1 MKSQWLKSCLQS
13 WVGVLFFVLGVHLT
27 AGAAPI
33 ATVRTSRGETFIR
46 AKGKTQAVPLTV
58 RKSLFAGD
66 VVGTGPG
73 GKLALLFSDGATVR
87 LNEKSTIEIT
97 PPQGAGKSSLFR
109 ALGGEL
115 WARLRPGNTASTRTV
130 ALGVRGTEIF
140 LQVAEGDG
148 TTTMTVIE
156 GEVEF
161 FNPFGRVIVATS
173 QQSTAR
179 PGQAP
184 TAPITI
190 QTPGLLIEWTL
201 DLDRAS
207 LPREKTFA
215 GMAGDELFNQRNF
228 AGALPIYQTAAQN
241 APNDENLRER
251 LAWTLLQL
259 DRLDEAETLFRSAP
273 NNAAMLVGLAW
284 LELARA
290 RPAEAQR
297 LSTQALALAANDE
310 IKANAR
316 VALGASQLRGG
327 QPEMAATTLRAIN
340 ADSPASS
347 VANGWLAL
355 ALLAQNDTTGALNAS
370 RQAAKTAPNSLTAQ
384 SSLATVTLFAGQTG
398 EAARASRRVAALAP
412 DDATG
417 QLILAQSLL
426 ARGDADAASNAAARA
441 IALDPQ
447 SAQAHYL
454 LGIADAGRRDYRHA
468 QTELREALRLSPN
481 FLPAASALAR
491 VFNATARPREAVALL
506 EERLPNDPRGE
517 VEGALGEVLYEQGN
531 YALAA
536 TRLRAALQK
545 QPASALL
552 NNTLAQALLY
562 NNQLTEAIVA
572 GRRAV
577 QLAPTIGAYHATLG
591 LAYDFSRLEAQAERE
606 YRTALAF
613 DPQNALALAQLGR
626 KSAGTDLRPIANS
639 FTQAFLYD
647 PALSRLLLRGGVDG
661 EVTPFIGDEDSRG
674 LDLTHRHTEN
684 DGGFRAFSEVR
695 VRRDGGERINSDTR
709 LLDAETFLTAIPQ
722 PRTNLYATLHHQ
734 NTRGGLA
741 GSLALPDA
749 DDRQRFWFS
758 EAQIAGRHRL
768 PGGAHIWAGLRSYS
782 TRNDTRDPNLNSFVD
797 PDTANPLPIQR
808 QLFDNR
814 VIVPEVRVDK
824 TTGSDERAGV
834 LTFGLSWANADFDRR
849 REWRVPVGNGI
860 GIGRRVEDD
869 RVWLA
874 YARWTGR
881 LSKKLT
887 LNTQLRASD
896 LNHDRY
902 SFNVIPGQPANLIT
916 ASLNQTRILP
926 AVLANYQIAPRTTL
940 RLAYNQRETDIAS
953 ATFAPTETLIATQGA
968 ALPFG
973 TPQRLNLTQFDIEHY
988 AGRGFLKLFAFRTTA
1003 GNTLV
1008 GGNDL
1013 LGFGA
1018 GLPAPNAPFIALNRW
1033 EAKGIGARYEYQIKR
1048 GLFATVDFA
1057 HRQTLADGVN
1067 NAPYEPKNLANAEL
1081 NYISPRGN
1089 KLGLRLRHQG
1099 AVFADSPL
1107 VVGRPRLSSR
1117 NLVDLTIAREP
1128 SVRHEVFFSITNL
1141 FDRQQFLFNG
1151 FPAAGRRIQAGY
1163 THRF

>member
-1 MKSQWLKSCLQS
+1 MKSQLLKSWL
-13 WVGVLFFVLGVHLT
+13 GVLFFVLGVHLT
-27 AGAAPI
+27 ASAAPV
-33 ATVRTSRGETFIR
+33 ATVRTSRGETFVR
-46 AKGKTQAVPLTV
+46 PKGKAQAVPLTV

-148 TTTMTVIE
+148 TTTLTVIE

-161 FNPFGRVIVATS
+161 FNPFGRVLVATS

-241 APNDENLRER
+241 APNDENTRER

-273 NNAAMLVGLAW
+273 NNAALLVGLAW

-290 RPAEAQR
+290 RPAEAER

-327 QPEMAATTLRAIN
+327 QPETAATTLRAIN

-355 ALLAQNDTTGALNAS
+355 ALLAQNDTQGALNAA
-370 RQAAKTAPNSLTAQ
+370 RQATKTAPNSLTAQ
-384 SSLATVTLFAGQTG
+384 SSLATVALFAGQAG

-412 DDATG
+412 DDATS
-417 QLILAQSLL
+417 QLILTQSLL

-441 IALDPQ
+441 VAIDPQ

-468 QTELREALRLSPN
+468 QTELREALRLSPE

-506 EERLPNDPRGE
+506 EERLPNDTRGE

-531 YALAA
+531 YAAAA

-562 NNQLTEAIVA
+562 DNQLTEAIAA

-577 QLAPTIGAYHATLG
+577 QLAPIVGAYHATLG

-606 YRTALAF
+606 YRTALTF
-613 DPQNALALAQLGR
+613 DPQNALALAQLAR
-626 KSAGTDLRPIANS
+626 KTAGTDLRPVANA
-639 FTQAFLYD
+639 FTQAFLHD
-647 PALSRLLLRGGVDG
+647 PALARLLLRGGVNS
-661 EVTPFIGDEDSRG
+661 EVTPFIGDEDLLG
-674 LDLTHRHTEN
+674 LNFTNRVTEN
-684 DGGFRAFSEVR
+684 DGTFRAFTEVR
-695 VRRDGGERINSDTR
+695 ARRDDGERANSDNR
-709 LLDAETFLTAIPQ
+709 LLDAETFLTGVPE

-734 NTRGGLA
+734 NARGGLA
-741 GSLALPDA
+741 GSLARPDA
-749 DDRQRFWFS
+749 DDRSRFRFN

-768 PGGAHIWAGLRSYS
+768 PGGAHLWAGLRSFS
-782 TRNDTRDPNLNSFVD
+782 SRNDTRDLGLNSFID
-797 PDTANPLPIQR
+797 PTTGIPAQR
-808 QLFDNR
+808 QLFDSMG
-814 VIVPEVRVDK
+814 VVPEVRFDK
-824 TTGSDERAGV
+824 AMGSPARRGLLTLGFARTRFDIDER
-834 LTFGLSWANADFDRR
+834 
-849 REWRVPVGNGI
+849 RELRVPIGNGI
-860 GIGRRVEDD
+860 GFVRTGEDN

-874 YARWTGR
+874 YARWAVR
-881 LSKKLT
+881 WNEDLS
-887 LNTQLRASD
+887 LNAQLRASH
-896 LNHDRY
+896 LDRDT
-902 SFNVIPGQPANLIT
+902 FRFTAIPGQPANPVNAT
-916 ASLNQTRILP
+916 LNRTRISP
-926 AVLANYQIAPRTTL
+926 ALLANYQIAPRTTL

-953 ATFAPTETLIATQGA
+953 ATFAPTETLIATQSA

-973 TPQRLNLTQFDIEHY
+973 TPQRLNLTQCDIEHY
-988 AGRGFLKLFAFRTTA
+988 AGRGFLKLFAFRSTA
-1003 GNTLV
+1003 SSTLI
-1008 GGNDL
+1008 GGGDT

-1018 GLPAPNAPFIALNRW
+1018 GLPAPNAPFLILNRW
-1033 EAKGIGARYEYQIKR
+1033 EAKGVGARYEYQIRR

-1057 HRQTLADGVN
+1057 HRQTKADGVN

-1081 NYISPRGN
+1081 N
-1089 KLGLRLRHQG
+1089 
-1099 AVFADSPL
+1099 
-1107 VVGRPRLSSR
+1107 
-1117 NLVDLTIAREP
+1117 
-1128 SVRHEVFFSITNL
+1128 
-1141 FDRQQFLFNG
+1141 
-1151 FPAAGRRIQAGY
+1151 
-1163 THRF
+1163 